1 MEYGVDP
8 EDLGNP
14 ETSGH
19 RVEDLGNGECLNKAR
34 SQFTAGD
41 LEGKVTGKQPDSLAD
56 TVGGSLHN
64 AYRMSD
70 PQHTE

>member
-41 LEGKVTGKQPDSLAD
+41 LEGKVVVNSQTLWLTQ
-56 TVGGSLHN
+56 
-64 AYRMSD
+64 
-70 PQHTE
+70 